1 MASAGFN
8 GFSDVS
14 DDIYAEHIVLKNE
27 SLWSIAKRY
36 LGNGG
41 KYSEIKE
48 FNNLESDTIYEGQI
62 LRIPL

>member
-1 MASAGFN
+1 MELAGLN
-8 GFSDVS
+8 GYADVS
-14 DDIYAEHIVLKNE
+14 DDIYAEHTVLKNE

-41 KYSEIKE
+41 KYTEIKQ
-48 FNNLESDTIYEGQI
+48 FNDLDSDTIYEGQI